1 MCGICGE
8 LRFDGAAPGE
18 RTLREMMARLERR
31 GPDAAGHYLDAPV
44 ALGHRRLAVIDLS
57 ERSNQPM
64 VDHEL
69 GLVLVFNGTIYNY
82 PDLRGQLIARG
93 YRFFSNGD
101 SEVILKAYAEWGED
115 CPRYLHGM
123 FAFAIWDMK
132 TRCLFMARDRM
143 GIKPLYYCLTHRHL
157 RFASTSQALLAAG
170 DIDTAIDPVALHH
183 HLTLHAVVPAPRTL
197 LRGLRKLAPGH
208 SLTIGPDGRRRPRR
222 YWRLTAAE
230 RIPARTEWEWVEA
243 VQEALIRAVS
253 RRRTIADV
261 PVGILLSGGLDSS
274 LLVALLARAGGGELF
289 TFSVGFEDH
298 PHEKG
303 SEFEY
308 SDLVAGLYDT
318 RHRRFSI
325 PNGEVLARLPEA
337 VDNMA
342 EPMVGQDAVAFYLL
356 GERVSREVK
365 VVQSGQGAD
374 EVFGGY
380 FWYPGMQAASGGDID
395 RFRPLYFDRSHEEW
409 LETVTA
415 AYHGP
420 DYTSPRVAEGLRS
433 SGMDDF
439 LNRVLAFDVT
449 TLIVDDPVK
458 RVDNMTMAWGLEARV
473 PFLDHELVELAIQI
487 PPDIKLKSGGKHLL
501 KMIARDLLPDIV
513 IDRPKGYFPVPALK
527 FIRGEVLDFVRGVL
541 DSAACRDRGLF
552 ERRYVE
558 RLLWHPEQNH
568 TPILGSKLWHLAL
581 LEFWLQRNVD
591 APQAIGS
598 DAA

>member
-8 LRFDGAAPGE
+8 LRLDGTSPDQQ
-18 RTLREMMARLERR
+18 TIQTMMARLERR
-31 GPDAAGHYLDAPV
+31 GPDSAGHYLDSPV

-57 ERSNQPM
+57 ERSNQPLI
-64 VDHEL
+64 DREL

-82 PDLRGQLIARG
+82 PELKQQLITLG
-93 YRFFSNGD
+93 YRFFSDGD
-101 SEVILKAYAEWGED
+101 SEVILKAYAHWGED

-123 FAFAIWDMK
+123 FAFAIWDTK
-132 TRCLFMARDRM
+132 ARTLFLARDRM
-143 GIKPLYYCLTHRHL
+143 GIKPLYYSQTRESL

-170 DIDTAIDPVALHH
+170 GVDTRFDPVALHH
-183 HLTLHAVVPAPRTL
+183 HLSLHAVVPAPRTL

-208 SLTIGPDGRRRPRR
+208 SLTIGSDGRRHLRR
-222 YWRLTAAE
+222 YWQLVCPE
-230 RIPARTEWEWVEA
+230 QVPSLTEWEWAEA
-243 VQEALIRAVS
+243 VREALIRAVK

-261 PVGILLSGGLDSS
+261 PVGVLLSGGLDSS
-274 LLVALLARAGGGELF
+274 LLVALLAEAGGSDLF

-308 SDLVAGLYDT
+308 SDQVASLYGT
-318 RHRRFSI
+318 RHQRFSI
-325 PNGEVLARLPEA
+325 PNDEVLARLPEA

-356 GERVSREVK
+356 GERVAREVK

-380 FWYPGMQAASGGDID
+380 FWYPQMQAAAGSDIE
-395 RFRPLYFDRSHEEW
+395 RFRPLYFDRSHDE
-409 LETVTA
+409 LQETVTA

-420 DYTSPRVAEGLRS
+420 DYTSPRVAEGLKAMR
-433 SGMDDF
+433 MDSF

-473 PFLDHELVELAIQI
+473 PFLDHELVELAIRI

-501 KMIARDLLPDIV
+501 KLIARGLLPDSV

-527 FIRGEVLDFVRGVL
+527 FIRGEVLEFVRGVL
-541 DSAACRDRGLF
+541 DSDASRERGLL
-552 ERRYVE
+552 ERRTID
-558 RLLWHPEQNH
+558 RLLQHPEQHH
-568 TPILGSKLWHLAL
+568 TPILGSKLWHVAL

-591 APQAIGS
+591 AV
-598 DAA
+598 

>member
-8 LRFDGAAPGE
+8 LRLDGTSPDLQ
-18 RTLREMMARLERR
+18 TIQSMMAKLARR
-31 GPDAAGHYLDAPV
+31 GPDAAGHYLDAPL

-57 ERSNQPM
+57 ERSNQPLI
-64 VDHEL
+64 DREL
-69 GLVLVFNGTIYNY
+69 GLALVFNGTIYNY
-82 PDLRGQLIARG
+82 PELREYLIAKG
-93 YRFFSNGD
+93 YRFFSDGD
-101 SEVILKAYAEWGED
+101 SEVILKAFAHWGAD
-115 CPRYLHGM
+115 CPRYLQGM
-123 FAFAIWDMK
+123 FAFAVWDAK
-132 TRCLFMARDRM
+132 GRSLFLARDRL
-143 GIKPLYYCLTHRHL
+143 GIKPLYYSRTRKYL

-170 DIDTAIDPVALHH
+170 ELDTALDPVALHH
-183 HLTLHAVVPAPRTL
+183 HLSLHAVVPAPRTL

-208 SLTIGPDGRRRPRR
+208 SLTIGPDERGRLRR
-222 YWRLTAAE
+222 YWQLTRPE
-230 RIPARTEWEWVEA
+230 QVPVLTEWEWAEA
-243 VQEALIRAVS
+243 IQDALVRAVK

-261 PVGILLSGGLDSS
+261 PVGVLLSGGLDSS
-274 LLVALLARAGGGELF
+274 LLVALLAAAGGNDLF

-308 SDLVAGLYDT
+308 SDLVAGLYGT
-318 RHRRFSI
+318 RHRRYAI
-325 PNGEVLARLPEA
+325 PNSEVLARLPEA

-380 FWYPGMQAASGGDID
+380 FWYPQMLAAAGSDIE
-395 RFRPLYFDRSHEEW
+395 RFRPLYFDRTHEEM
-409 LETVTA
+409 LETVA
-415 AYHGP
+415 PAWHGP
-420 DYTSPRVAEGLRS
+420 DYTSPRVAAGLEAT
-433 SGMDDF
+433 GMDSF

-473 PFLDHELVELAIQI
+473 PFLDHELVELAIQV
-487 PPDIKLKSGGKHLL
+487 PPEIKLKSGGKHLL
-501 KMIARDLLPDIV
+501 TLIARGLLPDTV

-527 FIRGEVLDFVRGVL
+527 FIRGEVLQFVRQVL
-541 DSAACRDRGLF
+541 ESASCRARGLF

-558 RLLWHPEQNH
+558 RLLQHPEQHH

-591 APQAIGS
+591 AAS
-598 DAA
+598 R